1 MTLIGTKAHRATQL
15 YELIRH
21 VDRTSNPSS
30 YTIVMGDLN
39 ATHRRFL
46 QINDPWQT
54 TVHDLPET
62 TEKCVAWYCAWRRK
76 ETRSNFDEFEQNS
89 RLIKWTRINGAR
101 LQCNVARNGKH
112 FTCNLRTN
120 SYYQSSMPEQ
130 QIDHIMYVPDGRIRC
145 TDASV
150 FLTHPTRSAS
160 GVTGPS
166 YSDHAAVM
174 ATFEIRPSD
183 QVIVNERKKRRS
195 SVVANESTQK
205 LMIRLNEEIESLN
218 SQQWLYR
225 VSAVICFIFSVGFFV
240 TGVALLRKAND
251 PTELQKRLSI
261 ANAPTST
268 NGTKRFRWIG
278 TLWRVWWCW
287 FRAHFTFSVWF
298 GMWLC
303 SCRRKFMHLKSFNT
317 SGPYGCELCKE
328 RRSFK
333 RNIIKMHFIFIVIN

>member
-1 MTLIGTKAHRATQL
+1 
-15 YELIRH
+15 
-21 VDRTSNPSS
+21 
-30 YTIVMGDLN
+30 MGDLN
-39 ATHRRFL
+39 TQPIEDSYKSMIRGKQL
-46 QINDPWQT
+46 YT
-54 TVHDLPET
+54 TYQKPLRNVWRDI
-62 TEKCVAWYCAWRRK
+62 ARARRK
-76 ETRSNFDEFEQNS
+76 ETRSNFDEFERNS
-89 RLIKWTRINGAR
+89 PLNQVNPDQWSTTTM
-101 LQCNVARNGKH
+101 LMSHENGKH

-183 QVIVNERKKRRS
+183 QVIVNERKKRRNN
-195 SVVANESTQK
+195 VVANESTQK

-218 SQQWLYR
+218 SQQWSYR

-261 ANAPTST
+261 ANAPDKYKWHEKISM
-268 NGTKRFRWIG
+268 NWYALACLMVLVPCSLYIQCLIWNVIVFMPQEIYAFKEFQYEWA
-278 TLWRVWWCW
+278 LWMRTV
-287 FRAHFTFSVWF
+287 
-298 GMWLC
+298 
-303 SCRRKFMHLKSFNT
+303 
-317 SGPYGCELCKE
+317 
-328 RRSFK
+328 
-333 RNIIKMHFIFIVIN
+333 